1 DIRSGQQIQIFNG
14 HKDYVRAVEY
24 TPSVIKN
31 SSGNSNVICSG
42 SWDNTI
48 RFWDIRSNKNELYVL
63 KGNDTEDGG
72 IWCLKLLS
80 LKKKEKNSGNTKN
93 IAYDLN
99 LCYGSNNGF
108 IRVWG

>member
-14 HKDYVRAVEY
+14 HTYQVWCVEY
-24 TPSVIKN
+24 TPFAIKN
-31 SSGNSNVICSG
+31 SSGNSNIIYSG

-48 RFWDIRSNKNELYVL
+48 RFWDIRSNKNELYAI
-63 KGNDTEDGG
+63 KGSDAEDGA

-80 LKKKEKNSGNTKN
+80 LKKKEKNNGNTKN

-99 LCYGSNNGF
+99 LCYGSSSP